1 MSLSAC
7 SPMSSEI
14 PWQQSTLQR
23 NSLSLTHS
31 GERDKR
37 TIETLKRQVEHLSQL
52 VDGLLDVTRITRTAL
67 SLNKEIIKI
76 NAIVTDIISD
86 IRPRFAEK
94 GLELLE
100 NISPEPIFVNADVLR
115 ITQCIAN
122 ILANALK
129 YTPERGTVRI
139 ELKAEDESAVITV
152 RDSGLGIHPQLL
164 GAIFE
169 PYLQGPNVLNEY
181 HNRGLGLGLSIVKNI
196 VDLHGGEIAA
206 ESLGMGK
213 GSVFTLRLPM
223 HR

>member
-100 NISPEPIFVNADVLR
+100 NISPEPIFVNADVLGSHS
-115 ITQCIAN
+115 
-122 ILANALK
+122 ALP
-129 YTPERGTVRI
+129 TSWPMPSNTLRRGTVRI
-139 ELKAEDESAVITV
+139 ELKAEDESSHYCK
-152 RDSGLGIHPQLL
+152 RYRLGDSSTTAC
-164 GAIFE
+164 AIFE

-181 HNRGLGLGLSIVKNI
+181 HNRGLGLGLSIVKI
-196 VDLHGGEIAA
+196 
-206 ESLGMGK
+206 S
-213 GSVFTLRLPM
+213 
-223 HR
+223 

>member
-1 MSLSAC
+1 MLVAFKDITEQKIAEEKVLALVAELETRNDNKNEFISMLAHELRNPLATINAAAELLESYSL
-7 SPMSSEI
+7 
-14 PWQQSTLQR
+14 R
-23 NSLSLTHS
+23 
-31 GERDKR
+31 R
-37 TIETLKRQVEHLSQL
+37 KRQADNRDVKTPGRTS
-52 VDGLLDVTRITRTAL
+52 VSVGRRSADVTRITRTAL

-129 YTPERGTVRI
+129 YTPEGGTVRI

-152 RDSGLGIHPQLL
+152 RDRLGDSSTTAWRNFRTVPA
-164 GAIFE
+164 GAKC
-169 PYLQGPNVLNEY
+169 L
-181 HNRGLGLGLSIVKNI
+181 K
-196 VDLHGGEIAA
+196 
-206 ESLGMGK
+206 
-213 GSVFTLRLPM
+213 
-223 HR
+223 